1 MDKKKAVEEMLK
13 NYPMNVVIIKNID
26 LDIEDA
32 NLSDKP
38 DLEEIERLNHIK
50 KQKQFEVR
58 RVNNMLSALKDRDLK
73 IIEMKYFHRFKI
85 KDIAM
90 ELDLTPVY
98 ITQLKSKIIKEL
110 ADNIYEDVN
119 KRLRD
124 KEEIYRI

>member
-1 MDKKKAVEEMLK
+1 MDKERAVEEMLK
-13 NYPMNVVIIKNID
+13 NYTTNIAIIKNID

-32 NLSDKP
+32 NLSDNP
-38 DLEEIERLNHIK
+38 DLEEVERLNHIK

-73 IIEMKYFHRFKI
+73 IIEMKYFHRCKL

-90 ELDLTPVY
+90 ELDLSPVY

-110 ADNIYEDVN
+110 ADNIFVGDDYFKN
-119 KRLRD
+119 
-124 KEEIYRI
+124 II

>member
-1 MDKKKAVEEMLK
+1 MDKEKVVEKMLK
-13 NYPMNVVIIKNID
+13 NYTTNIAIIKNIV

-32 NLSDKP
+32 NLSDNP
-38 DLEEIERLNHIK
+38 DLEEIERLNYVK

-90 ELDLTPVY
+90 ELDLTPIY
-98 ITQLKSKIIKEL
+98 IARLKSKIIEEL
-110 ADNIYEDVN
+110 ADSIYENVD
-119 KRLRD
+119 KR
-124 KEEIYRI
+124 